1 MGGKRGAKCP
11 KAGCNFF
18 VEAASAK
25 DAMEGLREHMI
36 EEHGE
41 EIPEEMGETISGDI
55 KSKHRS
61 RS

>member
-11 KAGCNFF
+11 KAGCNYHI
-18 VEAASAK
+18 EAASAK
-25 DAMEGLREHMI
+25 DALEGLRVHMM

-41 EIPEEMGETISGDI
+41 EMPEEMGETISGDI